1 MTYDV
6 DMMKAYLN
14 WNRAKYYIFFAT
26 RPNTRELN
34 AYVIPKETVAKI
46 PEVAP
51 NLFDGGTDGV
61 PRVKLLQIMT
71 FEPAIRKAGGWHFK
85 QELNVKYEDITVGKN
100 GTRSAALEQLSKQVA
115 QSFDRMAKSV
125 KNVGNLPNTADLRVE
140 RFDGTVYFIEVKCRQ
155 GRFNVNNGNFEYT
168 KGNEDYRYKVIW
180 DNGSK
185 SKMVKE
191 QSLEIIIDFLHM
203 ELYEDSDITIIDLKQ
218 KEEQDD

>member
-34 AYVIPKETVAKI
+34 AYVIPKETVMRI

-85 QELNVKYEDITVGKN
+85 QELHIKYEDITVGKN
-100 GTRSAALEQLSKQVA
+100 GTRSAALEQLSKQVV
-115 QSFDRMAKSV
+115 QSFDRMAKNV

-140 RFDGTVYFIEVKCRQ
+140 RFDGTVYFIEVKCRL
-155 GRFNVNNGNFEYT
+155 GRFNVNSGNFEYT

-180 DNGSK
+180 DNSSK
-185 SKMVKE
+185 SKLVKE
-191 QSLEIIIDFLHM
+191 ESLDVIIDFLHM